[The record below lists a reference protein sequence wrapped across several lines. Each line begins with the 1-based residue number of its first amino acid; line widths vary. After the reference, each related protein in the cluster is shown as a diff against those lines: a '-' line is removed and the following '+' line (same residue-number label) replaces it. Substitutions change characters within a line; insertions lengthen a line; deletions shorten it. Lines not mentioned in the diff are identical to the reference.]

1 MCLKELRDEFLY
13 DCECRHLAKGSLRN
27 YRASTR
33 FLLEFLERKQITELE
48 DVRPRHLRDLMKEK
62 QDAGNTPRYIN
73 DLLKV
78 WRTWFNYLVEEGYLE
93 ERDNPAKK
101 VKPLRQPRTIIDT
114 FTAAEMK
121 RMIQFYDGKDF
132 LEVRNKTIIMLLF
145 DTGMRCNEMI
155 LMEPEDIKPDYILVK
170 HGKGGKER
178 VVPKSPALSKQLIK
192 YCALRD
198 GYRKECPTCHRNLFL
213 SKTGKPLTDEAVAR
227 MLKHAAEE
235 VGVSSSVRVSPHTC
249 RHTFAQM
256 QLKNGLDLYSVSLAP
271 IHTVSDADTK
281 LSIKR
286 ASPLAPDFS
295 FKYAPSRSVFC
306 RMPKNEPMSVPPT
319 SEKMSNITFLVSNA
333 PFSLIFNIPAS
344 VPDAPIK
351 ITAVLS
357 AAMSTSHNSF
367 FKRLFKARPTR
378 PPAIMASA
386 LAAVPIPGNILIQE
400 RPFG

>member
-170 HGKGGKER
+170 HGKGGACGTEISGI
-178 VVPKSPALSKQLIK
+178 VQAAHQIL
-192 YCALRD
+192 CAPGWLP
-198 GYRKECPTCHRNLFL
+198 E
-213 SKTGKPLTDEAVAR
+213 
-227 MLKHAAEE
+227 
-235 VGVSSSVRVSPHTC
+235 
-249 RHTFAQM
+249 
-256 QLKNGLDLYSVSLAP
+256 
-271 IHTVSDADTK
+271 
-281 LSIKR
+281 
-286 ASPLAPDFS
+286 
-295 FKYAPSRSVFC
+295 
-306 RMPKNEPMSVPPT
+306 RMPHLSQKPFPQQNRQ
-319 SEKMSNITFLVSNA
+319 A
-333 PFSLIFNIPAS
+333 P
-344 VPDAPIK
+344 
-351 ITAVLS
+351 
-357 AAMSTSHNSF
+357 H
-367 FKRLFKARPTR
+367 
-378 PPAIMASA
+378 
-386 LAAVPIPGNILIQE
+386 G
-400 RPFG
+400 